1 VEGEAGW
8 GRENVG
14 GRGCRW
20 GEGGGGENKGVG
32 DKGARLS
39 LVVGVVE
46 RVWRRKEEGWRKG
59 GGRSRGVR
67 GEKGEGKESG

>member
-1 VEGEAGW
+1 MWVGEGVGGEREVEGET
-8 GRENVG
+8 
-14 GRGCRW
+14 GC
-20 GEGGGGENKGVG
+20 EGKRMG
-32 DKGARLS
+32 LS

-67 GEKGEGKESG
+67 REKGEGKESG